1 MKKFLLFICVCGCF
15 AATPL
20 LADVFAVNFVNTT
33 DGTLGNGPFT
43 LGWSFTITQTI
54 DVTDL
59 AVFDQSSEPLLESH
73 EVGIWDSTGTLLDS
87 ATIGAGTAG
96 TLEFD
101 SLGQSWRDVSAPVVL
116 GPGTYTIGATWNNG
130 LDPLIF
136 PGDLGSITT
145 GAEITF
151 GTNDFIAGGSLTDPT
166 NTTGDTA
173 SYFGPNFQYTAT
185 PEPSSMVLLG
195 TVALGVGLRL
205 RKALRKA
212 N

>member
-20 LADVFAVNFVNTT
+20 LADVFGVNFVNTT

-59 AVFDQSSEPLLESH
+59 AVFDQSGEALLESH
-73 EVGIWDSTGTLLDS
+73 DVGIWDSTGFLVDS
-87 ATIGAGTAG
+87 ATVVSGTSA
-96 TLEFD
+96 TLETD
-101 SLGQSWRDVSAPVVL
+101 ALGQTWRDVSAPVVL

-136 PGDLGSITT
+136 PGDLSSITM
-145 GAEITF
+145 GAGVTF
-151 GTNDFIAGGSLTDPT
+151 GESEFIAGGSLTDPT
-166 NTTGDTA
+166 NTAGGLA
-173 SYFGPNFQYTAT
+173 YFGPNFEYTAT